1 MNCLLCEINISIFS
15 TLFTL
20 VIDGSIQVLYIIL
33 FEWLRLMLI
42 VFWEMKPSPF
52 INKINNLND
61 KLFNLIIWLY
71 KSSCNLIVTFVS
83 VKVRYFVRNNYEY

>member
-1 MNCLLCEINISIFS
+1 MIAIDRKLIVMKSMNCLLCEINISIFS

-52 INKINNLND
+52 IN
-61 KLFNLIIWLY
+61 
-71 KSSCNLIVTFVS
+71 
-83 VKVRYFVRNNYEY
+83 